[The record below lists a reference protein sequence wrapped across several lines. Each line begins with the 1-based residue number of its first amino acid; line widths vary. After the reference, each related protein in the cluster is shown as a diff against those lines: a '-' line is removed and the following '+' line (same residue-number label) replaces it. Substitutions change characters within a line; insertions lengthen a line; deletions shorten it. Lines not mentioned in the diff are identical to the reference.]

1 MGEISLREAEPSETS
16 ETSATDPLAEGAVGL
31 ISERMQDVVRDFQ
44 RLRAQFATASEP
56 DSEWALNRLIVTL
69 VREGPMRLM
78 ALAAAA
84 QCDSSTVSRQVGTL
98 VAKGYLERLPDPD
111 DGRACLLKPTAAAH
125 ERYRK
130 YLDVRA
136 AREEEVLSSWSD
148 ADRARFAAL
157 LTRYSEDFRA
167 YYVGQL
173 GPSRRRNELPIL
185 SARAEADGGR

>member
-1 MGEISLREAEPSETS
+1 MGEVSQLALEADVDRP
-16 ETSATDPLAEGAVGL
+16 ADGAVGV

-44 RLRAQFATASEP
+44 RLRAHFAHASEP
-56 DSEWALNRLIVTL
+56 DSEWALNRLISTL

-78 ALAAAA
+78 TLAAAA

-98 VAKGYLERLPDPD
+98 VARGYIERLRDPD
-111 DGRACLLKPTAAAH
+111 DGRASLLKPTASAY

-130 YLDVRA
+130 FLDARV
-136 AREEEVLSSWSD
+136 AREEEVLSSWPE
-148 ADRARFAAL
+148 ADRVRFAEL

-173 GPSRRRNELPIL
+173 GPSRRRTESPEF
-185 SARAEADGGR
+185 SASGHGDGDR